1 MVIDRTQLPASGPD
15 PVLRFPE
22 VRRGVLDNGL
32 RVTTVEHRGV
42 PVVSFLLLLSRGS
55 ASVPAGRPGLAA
67 LTADMLD
74 EGSGDRSA
82 LDIEDALSGIG
93 AQFETEVGSDAT
105 VLSLLAL
112 PRFADTALGLLSDIV
127 TRPRLA
133 RPDFDRVRD
142 LRLNRLRQLRDLA
155 PAVADLALA
164 RLLYGSHPYGRL
176 PIGTIAG
183 LESSAL
189 DEVAWFHAQVWQP
202 AQATMVAAGDATH
215 DELLGAVERA
225 FGGWLAGSLDGPRA
239 LAVRDP
245 VAVAAP
251 PLPSAALAL
260 VDRPRAAQSEVRIG
274 QVGVA
279 RLTPDY
285 YPLLV
290 LNAILGGQFVSRL
303 NMNLRED
310 KGYTYGVRSGFEFR
324 RAPGPFMVQAAV
336 QTGVTADAV
345 REVLTEVREIAT
357 TRPATAA
364 ELDLAKSALTRGYAR
379 SFETAGQIGRGLA
392 QLALYDLP
400 DDTLEQFVPSV
411 QAVDI
416 DAVTAAAQ
424 RFDASKMTVAIVG
437 DREKVQPGLETLGL
451 GAVTAAM
458 STEWIDGTN
467 RSSVSSGRP

>member
-1 MVIDRTQLPASGPD
+1 MAIDRSKLPTPGPD

-22 VRRGVLDNGL
+22 ARRGVLDNGL

-42 PVVSFLLLLSRGS
+42 PVVSFLLLLSSGS
-55 ASVPAGRPGLAA
+55 AADPSERPGLAA

-105 VLSLLAL
+105 VFSLLTL
-112 PRFADTALGLLSDIV
+112 PRFAHTALGLLSDIV

-133 RPDFDRVRD
+133 RADFDRVRE

-164 RLLYGSHPYGRL
+164 KLLYGGHPYGRL
-176 PIGTIAG
+176 PSGTIGG
-183 LESSAL
+183 LEASIL
-189 DEVAWFHAQVWQP
+189 DEVAWFHAQVWRP

-215 DELLGAVERA
+215 EQLFEEVARA
-225 FGGWLAGSLDGPRA
+225 FDGWAARDADVAPAFS
-239 LAVRDP
+239 VRDP
-245 VAVAAP
+245 MGVTPPLVPAAP
-251 PLPSAALAL
+251 LAL

-274 QVGVA
+274 QIGA
-279 RLTPDY
+279 PRLTPDY
-285 YPLLV
+285 HALLV

-310 KGYTYGVRSGFEFR
+310 KGYTYGVRSGFDFR
-324 RAPGPFMVQAAV
+324 RAPGPFIVQAAV
-336 QTGVTADAV
+336 QTGVTAEAV
-345 REVLTEVREIAT
+345 REILSEVREIAT
-357 TRPATAA
+357 SRPATPA
-364 ELDLAKSALTRGYAR
+364 ELDMAKSALTRGYGR
-379 SFETAGQIGRGLA
+379 SFETAGQIARGLA
-392 QLALYDLP
+392 QLALYGLP
-400 DDTLEQFVPSV
+400 DDMLEQFVASV

-424 RFDASKMTVAIVG
+424 CFDASKTTVAVVG
-437 DREKVQPGLETLGL
+437 DREKVAPGLEALGI
-451 GAVTAAM
+451 GPVTSWDA
-458 STEWIDGTN
+458 D
-467 RSSVSSGRP
+467 

>member
-1 MVIDRTQLPASGPD
+1 MAIDRSQLPTPGPD
-15 PVLRFPE
+15 PILRFPE
-22 VRRGVLDNGL
+22 ARRRVLDNGL

-42 PVVSFLLLLSRGS
+42 PVVSFLLLLSSGS
-55 ASVPAGRPGLAA
+55 AADPAERPGLAA

-105 VLSLLAL
+105 VFSLLAL
-112 PRFADTALGLLSDIV
+112 PRFADTALGLLADIV

-133 RPDFDRVRD
+133 RADFDRVRE

-164 RLLYGSHPYGRL
+164 KLLYGDHPYGRL
-176 PIGTIAG
+176 PSGTIGG
-183 LESSAL
+183 LEASVL
-189 DEVAWFHAQVWQP
+189 EEVAWFHAQVWRP

-215 DELLGAVERA
+215 EQLFEEVARA
-225 FGGWLAGSLDGPRA
+225 FDGWAPRDA
-239 LAVRDP
+239 DVEPAFPVRDP
-245 VAVAAP
+245 MVETAP
-251 PLPSAALAL
+251 PVPAVPLAL

-274 QVGVA
+274 QIGA
-279 RLTPDY
+279 PRLTPDY
-285 YPLLV
+285 HALLV

-310 KGYTYGVRSGFEFR
+310 KGYTYGVRSGFDFR

-345 REVLTEVREIAT
+345 REILSEVREIAT
-357 TRPATAA
+357 SRPATPA

-379 SFETAGQIGRGLA
+379 SFETAGQIARGLA

-400 DDTLEQFVPSV
+400 DDTLERFVASV

-416 DAVTAAAQ
+416 DAVTAAA
-424 RFDASKMTVAIVG
+424 RCFDASKTTVAIVG
-437 DREKVQPGLETLGL
+437 DREKVTPGLEALGI
-451 GAVTAAM
+451 GPVTSWDA
-458 STEWIDGTN
+458 D
-467 RSSVSSGRP
+467 

>member
-1 MVIDRTQLPASGPD
+1 MAIDRSKLPAPGPD

-22 VRRGVLDNGL
+22 VRRGVLSNGL

-42 PVVSFLLLLSRGS
+42 PVVSFLLLLARGS
-55 ASVPAGRPGLAA
+55 AADPAERPGLAA

-82 LDIEDALSGIG
+82 LDIEDALAGIG

-133 RPDFDRVRD
+133 RVDFNRVRE

-176 PIGTIAG
+176 PIGTIGG
-183 LESSAL
+183 LESSVL
-189 DEVAWFHAQVWQP
+189 DDVAWFHAQIWQP
-202 AQATMVAAGDATH
+202 SLATVVAAGDAAH
-215 DELLGAVERA
+215 DELFASVERA
-225 FGGWLAGSLDGPRA
+225 FGDWRPGQPAVSPA
-239 LAVRDP
+239 LLVQDP
-245 VAVAAP
+245 MATATPA
-251 PLPSAALAL
+251 LPSAPLAL
-260 VDRPRAAQSEVRIG
+260 VDRPGAAQSEVRIG
-274 QVGVA
+274 QVGA
-279 RLTPDY
+279 SRQTPDY

-345 REVLTEVREIAT
+345 REILKEVRDIASA
-357 TRPATAA
+357 RPATPS

-392 QLALYDLP
+392 QLALYGLP

-411 QAVDI
+411 QAVGL

-424 RFDASKMTVAIVG
+424 CLDISKMTVAVVG
-437 DREKVQPGLETLGL
+437 DHEKVLPGLSALGI
-451 GAVTAAM
+451 GPVT
-458 STEWIDGTN
+458 SLNGD
-467 RSSVSSGRP
+467 